1 MFIGV
6 RSRTVCVAMF
16 MCIFG
21 CILVPRGCN
30 SARDSFIKYATASEA
45 AVNQFY
51 LLCVGG
57 QLS

>member
-1 MFIGV
+1 MGV
-6 RSRTVCVAMF
+6 RLRTVCVGMF

-21 CILVPRGCN
+21 CICVPRACN
-30 SARDSFIKYATASEA
+30 SAQDSFIKYAAASEA

-51 LLCVGG
+51 LLCAGG